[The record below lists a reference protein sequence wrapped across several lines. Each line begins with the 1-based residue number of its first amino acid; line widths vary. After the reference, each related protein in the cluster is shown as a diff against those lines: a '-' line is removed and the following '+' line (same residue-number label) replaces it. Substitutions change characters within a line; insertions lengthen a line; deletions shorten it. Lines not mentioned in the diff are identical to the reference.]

1 MTLKEKIKNDSIT
14 ARKNKKEI
22 EYSTL
27 NYLLALIL
35 NKEKEK
41 RFKIIK
47 KENSVEDIE
56 KKSQLTDDEIIDLI
70 LSEIKKRKESLE
82 FFQKEK
88 RDELVKKEEEELK
101 ILEKY
106 IPQQLTDNEIEE
118 IVKEVI
124 DKNKIDSLKDMG
136 KIMGNVMPKI
146 KGRAD
151 GSKVN
156 NIVKKIILEKINK
169 PE

>member
-47 KENSVEDIE
+47 KENSIEDIE

-88 RDELVKKEEEELK
+88 RDELIKKEEEELK

>member
-88 RDELVKKEEEELK
+88 RDELIKKEEEELK

-151 GSKVN
+151 GSKVS